1 MMLIV
6 LLIICLIIMNV
17 YSYKQIIMKRIPSNH
32 ITRLFMST
40 INDNKLINRLKV
52 KKILEAT
59 DRYLYITLKLITL
72 IPININQIK
81 YTWFKSYSKRL
92 GSYC

>member
-17 YSYKQIIMKRIPSNH
+17 FSYKQIIMKRIPSNH

-59 DRYLYITLKLITL
+59 DRYLIYYL
-72 IPININQIK
+72 N
-81 YTWFKSYSKRL
+81 
-92 GSYC
+92 